1 MASITRLKTGCL
13 PALHRSREDTPANL
27 FFLEALVKK
36 LVHRD
41 SLPLTPTQER
51 EISQAVAGVMG
62 APKARRRLGSILE
75 FLDSTD
81 PNGLHPRLARWCRG
95 GPLYWLFDN
104 LEDTL
109 SLEGSFLK
117 PSATN

>member
-1 MASITRLKTGCL
+1 MNKTSG
-13 PALHRSREDTPANL
+13 AYG
-27 FFLEALVKK
+27 F
-36 LVHRD
+36 
-41 SLPLTPTQER
+41 
-51 EISQAVAGVMG
+51 AGVVAHRVRLSMG
-62 APKARRRLGSILE
+62 APKARRRLGSVLE

-104 LEDTL
+104 LEYTL

-117 PSATN
+117 PSATNLGGM